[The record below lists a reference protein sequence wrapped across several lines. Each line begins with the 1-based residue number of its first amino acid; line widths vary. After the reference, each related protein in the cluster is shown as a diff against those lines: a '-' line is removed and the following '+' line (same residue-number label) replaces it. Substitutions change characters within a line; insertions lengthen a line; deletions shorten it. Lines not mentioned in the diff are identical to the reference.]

1 MNNKSSVAYLLKA
14 GRSAAELFSTVHGL
28 CVRHLSCGQA
38 VFTAR
43 TLKSTVCRKY
53 LEVIASDNYDG
64 FTIVAEGA
72 GKLPFTP
79 IIQFE

>member
-1 MNNKSSVAYLLKA
+1 M
-14 GRSAAELFSTVHGL
+14 
-28 CVRHLSCGQA
+28 RHLPCGQA

-79 IIQFE
+79 IIQFGYLKSAFEEGSLSEIRERYVDS